1 MQVMH
6 RDGARIALGDRILQ
20 RVASDDEKSEGEPD
34 AQPDLRR
41 RPHRPRRAHQ
51 APRNAVRTVHRMPL
65 GLVSTSRS
73 IPILCRRAFCDATWI
88 AITPASAGRLQQG

>member
-1 MQVMH
+1 
-6 RDGARIALGDRILQ
+6 
-20 RVASDDEKSEGEPD
+20 
-34 AQPDLRR
+34 
-41 RPHRPRRAHQ
+41 
-51 APRNAVRTVHRMPL
+51 MPL